1 MAAKKSAPEHDLLV
15 MPFYRKPK
23 CRWCRTEVVVVR
35 VSAMSDRTNIAKVVR
50 QAKEARHSNVLQ
62 EVKIPV
68 FGYVNLES
76 LSGAGNVVKLRMRSR
91 SLQGFSCFWVGYRR
105 VDGGEEERTST

>member
-1 MAAKKSAPEHDLLV
+1 
-15 MPFYRKPK
+15 MPVVSYGSCS
-23 CRWCRTEVVVVR
+23 CRSVR
-35 VSAMSDRTNIAKVVR
+35 VSAVIGRTCPEVVR
-50 QAKEARHSNVLQ
+50 QAKGARHSNVLQ